1 MHDVAAEEQGPSGPL
16 SGEQRP
22 SGPLSGEQRPSGEAR
37 PSGGSRGEARPVS
50 EHELG
55 WAIEAEAAGE
65 ATPAQY
71 AMLEAHRVEW
81 RTGLARLLRETE
93 ANLVKV
99 RALAG
104 PERDQ
109 VVADFERERSLL
121 ASALGRLNGV
131 KPEVV
136 DDRTLDGP
144 GEVRLQA
151 SWSDGRVVMWAA
163 GPGTEPASDEELGH
177 RLAQV
182 DAPGGGWWP
191 HDPVALPAGP
201 SQSRERASARAIGM
215 PQALGW
221 LVTVGAKDRPEGVGA
236 SVVWLGRVAVWAV
249 DFVARGAIIPT
260 LQSTG
265 SSFAVQWAP
274 ALIDRAKLDALSRA
288 MPGPVA
294 ALDRADART
303 LTIDV
308 LGATVDAIVRD
319 AAGRLELPAPPPVVR
334 TPADVAEAVVTSLD
348 GSPFDAPA
356 RLATPLVERLER
368 WAEAVR
374 GPVDARLVVQLDPPD
389 KGGAWFL
396 SVLGPGQDGRLV
408 PLEVALVDGRSKR
421 HLADET
427 VRLER
432 LLPVLNRPGGQRRGE
447 VVLSQDE
454 AFELM
459 GITGPALA
467 AAGFDIRVP
476 SLSRRKPRPALRL
489 TAEPVDA
496 SVVGAHQLADVR
508 WSAVFD
514 DVELTADDI
523 RRLAAEARPL
533 IHSRGRW
540 VEIDRVDLTEAAAA
554 LAERANRTRL
564 TGAEV
569 LRHAV
574 GLESSPLSGG
584 TSVGGT
590 GWAAD
595 LLARTSTVSKE
606 AVAEPEGFAGTLR
619 SYQAEALAWLGFL
632 DSAGLGGCLALDM
645 GLGKTPTVLA
655 HLARASKGSGPTLV
669 IAPPAVVG
677 NWSAEAARFAPGLRV
692 VIHHGASRATAAE
705 LRTKAEAADLMITT
719 YGTAVRD
726 IDAISGFEWAR
737 VVLDEAQAIKNPSS
751 DVAQELRRIQARSR
765 LALTGTPVENGLG
778 DLWAILDFTNPGLL
792 GARSAFVSQLSA
804 QSKDGRPS
812 GEHALRALN
821 GVLVFRRTKSE
832 PEVAAELPDK
842 IDELDHCTMTPE
854 QVGLYQA
861 VIDRLVLA
869 NADERRQ
876 GDILA
881 AITALKQI
889 CNHPSAYQDDGQSLV
904 GRSGKLARL
913 EEIVDSV
920 FAAGEKVLVFT
931 HFAEWGKKLADH
943 LTARTGIPAGC
954 YHGGLSRGV
963 RDKMIADFQA
973 RKGPAALVLSLKAGG
988 TGLNLTAASHVVL
1001 YDRWWNPAVEDQA
1014 RDRAWR
1020 IGQERTVVS
1029 HRLVCPGTVDERVED
1044 VVNGKRHIA
1053 DLVLP
1058 RSSSLA
1064 DLDPD
1069 QLRVALGLRPDM
1081 VLTAEAE
1088 ETATSSGD
1096 REEAA

>member
-1 MHDVAAEEQGPSGPL
+1 MAASTSETKCRRHMHDVAAGLQGQSGPKRAN
-16 SGEQRP
+16 GETE
-22 SGPLSGEQRPSGEAR
+22 GAAG
-37 PSGGSRGEARPVS
+37 PVS
-50 EHELG
+50 AAELA
-55 WAIEAEAAGE
+55 WAIQAEAEGD
-65 ATPAQY
+65 ATPAQL
-71 AMLEAHRVEW
+71 ALLEAHKLDW
-81 RTGLARLLRETE
+81 RAGLQRLLRETE
-93 ANLVKV
+93 ANLAKV
-99 RALAG
+99 RNLPG

-109 VVADFERERSLL
+109 VVADFEGERSRLAEALDRLL
-121 ASALGRLNGV
+121 GV
-131 KPEVV
+131 KRQPA

-151 SWSDGRVVMWAA
+151 SWSDGRVVVWAG
-163 GPGTEPASDEELGH
+163 GPGVPPVDDEELGE
-177 RLAQV
+177 RLAAV
-182 DAPGGGWWP
+182 DAPAGGWWP
-191 HDPVALPAGP
+191 HDPVALPTKETAP
-201 SQSRERASARAIGM
+201 ARAIGV

-221 LVTVGAKDRPEGVGA
+221 LVTVGVGERPEGVGN

-249 DFVARGAIIPT
+249 DLVARGSIIPT
-260 LQSTG
+260 LQPAGG
-265 SSFAVQWAP
+265 SAFAVRWAP
-274 ALIDRAKLDALSRA
+274 ALVDRAKLDATART

-294 ALDRADART
+294 ALEPADARAIT
-303 LTIDV
+303 LAV

-319 AAGRLELPAPPPVVR
+319 AAGRLELPAAPPVVR
-334 TPADVAEAVVTSLD
+334 TPADVAESVVTCLN
-348 GSPFDAPA
+348 GTPFDAPA
-356 RLATPLVERLER
+356 RLVTPLAERLDR
-368 WAEAVR
+368 WADPVR

-459 GITGPALA
+459 GVTGPALG
-467 AAGFDIRVP
+467 AAGFDVRVP
-476 SLSRRKPRPALRL
+476 ALSRRKPRPALRL

-514 DVELTADDI
+514 DVELTAEDI

-540 VEIDRVDLTEAAAA
+540 VEVDRVDLNEAAAA
-554 LAERANRTRL
+554 LAERAHRTRL

-574 GLESSPLSGG
+574 GLEASPLSGG
-584 TSVGGT
+584 TVVGGT

-595 LLARTSTVSKE
+595 LLSKTRAVATE
-606 AVAEPEGFAGTLR
+606 AVPEPEGFVGTLR
-619 SYQAEALAWLGFL
+619 SYQAEALAWLAFL
-632 DSAGLGGCLALDM
+632 DAGGLGGCLALDM

-655 HLARASKGSGPTLV
+655 HLARVAAASAAADEAAGPTLV

-677 NWSAEAARFAPGLRV
+677 NWAAEARRFTPGLRV
-692 VIHHGASRATAAE
+692 VVHHGASRASADALAA
-705 LRTKAEAADLMITT
+705 KAAKADVVITT

-726 IDAISGFEWAR
+726 IDALSGFEWGR
-737 VVLDEAQAIKNPSS
+737 VVLDEAQAIKNPAS
-751 DVAQELRRIQARSR
+751 DVAQELRRIPARSR
-765 LALTGTPVENGLG
+765 IALTGTPVENGLG

-792 GARSAFVSQLSA
+792 GARAAFVSQLSA
-804 QSKDGRPS
+804 SSKDGRS

-821 GVLVFRRTKSE
+821 GILVFRRTKAE

-861 VIDRLVLA
+861 VIDRLV
-869 NADERRQ
+869 NAGDDERRQ

-889 CNHPSAYQDDGQSLV
+889 CNHPAAYEDDGKPLP

-931 HFAEWGKKLADH
+931 HFAEWGKRLADH
-943 LTARTGIPAGC
+943 LTARTGKPVEC
-954 YHGGLSRGV
+954 YHGGLSRGA
-963 RDKMIADFQA
+963 RDRMIADFQS
-973 RKGPAALVLSLKAGG
+973 RKGAGALVLSLKAGG

-1020 IGQERTVVS
+1020 IGQERTVIS

-1044 VVNGKRHIA
+1044 VVAGKRHIA

-1058 RSSSLA
+1058 KSSTLA
-1064 DLDPD
+1064 DLNPD
-1069 QLRVALGLRPDM
+1069 QLRVALGLRPDQL
-1081 VLTAEAE
+1081 LTADPEDAS
-1088 ETATSSGD
+1088 TSD
-1096 REEAA
+1096 QEEAA

>member
-1 MHDVAAEEQGPSGPL
+1 MHDVAAGEQGPTGPL
-16 SGEQRP
+16 SGE
-22 SGPLSGEQRPSGEAR
+22 S
-37 PSGGSRGEARPVS
+37 RPVS
-50 EHELG
+50 EHELL
-55 WAIEAEAAGE
+55 WAIEAEAAGDASE
-65 ATPAQY
+65 AQC

-99 RALAG
+99 RTLAG

-109 VVADFERERSLL
+109 VVADFERERSVL
-121 ASALGRLNGV
+121 ASALSRLNGV
-131 KPEVV
+131 RPETV
-136 DDRTLDGP
+136 DERTLDGP
-144 GEVRLQA
+144 GEIRLQA
-151 SWSDGRVVMWAA
+151 SWSEGRVVMWAG
-163 GPGTEPASDEELGH
+163 GPGTEPVADDELGE
-177 RLAQV
+177 RLRAV
-182 DAPGGGWWP
+182 EAPVGGWWP
-191 HDPVALPAGP
+191 HDPVPLPTTVP
-201 SQSRERASARAIGM
+201 SQKPVQAPARAIGI

-236 SVVWLGRVAVWAV
+236 SVLWLGRVAVWAV
-249 DFVARGAIIPT
+249 DFVAHGAIIPT
-260 LQSTG
+260 LKGTG

-274 ALIDRAKLDALSRA
+274 ALVDRAKLDALSRA

-294 ALDRADART
+294 ALDRTDPRSLT
-303 LTIDV
+303 LEI

-348 GSPFDAPA
+348 GTPFDAPA
-356 RLATPLVERLER
+356 RLAAPLAERLER

-389 KGGAWFL
+389 KSNAWFL

-459 GITGPALA
+459 GVTGPALA
-467 AAGFDIRVP
+467 AAGFDMRVP
-476 SLSRRKPRPALRL
+476 QLSRRKPRPALRL

-514 DVELTADDI
+514 DVELTAEDI

-554 LAERANRTRL
+554 LAERAHRTRL

-574 GLESSPLSGG
+574 GLEASPLSGG
-584 TSVGGT
+584 TSVGGS

-595 LLARTSTVSKE
+595 LLARTGTVSKE
-606 AVAEPEGFAGTLR
+606 AVTNPEGFVGTLR
-619 SYQAEALAWLGFL
+619 SYQAESLAWLAFL

-655 HLARASKGSGPTLV
+655 HLARIGTGQGPTLV

-677 NWSAEAARFAPGLRV
+677 NWSVEASRFAPKLRV
-692 VIHHGASRATAAE
+692 VVHHGASRATADE
-705 LRTKAEAADLMITT
+705 LRAKAEAADVIITT

-726 IDAISGFEWAR
+726 IDALSGFEWAR
-737 VVLDEAQAIKNPSS
+737 VVLDEAQAIKNPAS

-821 GVLVFRRTKSE
+821 GILVFRRTKSE
-832 PEVAAELPDK
+832 PEVSAELPDK

-861 VIDRLVLA
+861 VIDRLVQA
-869 NADERRQ
+869 GEAERRQ

-889 CNHPSAYQDDGQSLV
+889 CNHPSAYQDDGQPLV

-943 LTARTGIPAGC
+943 LTARTGRQTDC

-1058 RSSSLA
+1058 KSSSLA

-1069 QLRVALGLRPDM
+1069 QLRVALGLRPEM
-1081 VLTAEAE
+1081 VLTAESE
-1088 ETATSSGD
+1088 VTATSD

>member
-1 MHDVAAEEQGPSGPL
+1 MHDVAV
-16 SGEQRP
+16 
-22 SGPLSGEQRPSGEAR
+22 
-37 PSGGSRGEARPVS
+37 GGQAATRVS
-50 EHELG
+50 ERDLA
-55 WAIEAEAAGE
+55 WAIEAEAFGE
-65 ATPAQY
+65 AAEAQL
-71 AMLEAHRVEW
+71 ALLEAHPIEW

-93 ANLVKV
+93 ANLAKV
-99 RALAG
+99 RNLSG

-109 VVADFERERSLL
+109 VVADFEQERSRL
-121 ASALGRLNGV
+121 ASALNRLNGV
-131 KPEVV
+131 KADAL
-136 DDRTLDGP
+136 DDRALDGP

-151 SWSDGRVVMWAA
+151 SWSDGRIVVWAA
-163 GPGTEPASDEELGH
+163 GPGTDAASDEELGD
-177 RLAQV
+177 RLDDV
-182 DAPGGGWWP
+182 DAPASGWWP
-191 HDPVALPAGP
+191 HDPVALPGK
-201 SQSRERASARAIGM
+201 ERAPARAIGV

-221 LVTVGAKDRPEGVGA
+221 LVTVGAKERPEGVGS

-249 DFVARGAIIPT
+249 DFVARGSIIPL

-265 SSFAVQWAP
+265 SSYAVRWAP
-274 ALIDRAKLDALSRA
+274 ALVDRAKLDAVSRA

-294 ALDRADART
+294 ALDRADARALT
-303 LTIDV
+303 LEI
-308 LGATVDAIVRD
+308 LGAAVDAIVRD
-319 AAGRLELPAPPPVVR
+319 AAGRLELPAAPPVVR
-334 TPADVAEAVVTSLD
+334 TPADAAEAVVTSLD

-356 RLATPLVERLER
+356 RLANPLAERLER
-368 WAEAVR
+368 WAEPVR
-374 GPVDARLVVQLDPPD
+374 NPVDARLVVQLDPPD

-396 SVLGPGQDGRLV
+396 SVLGPGQDGRMV

-447 VVLSQDE
+447 VMLSQDE

-459 GITGPALA
+459 GVTGPALT
-467 AAGFDIRVP
+467 AAGFDVRVP
-476 SLSRRKPRPALRL
+476 ALSRRKPRPALRL
-489 TAEPVDA
+489 TADPVDA

-514 DVELTADDI
+514 DVELTAEDI

-540 VEIDRVDLTEAAAA
+540 VEVDRVDLHEAAAA
-554 LAERANRTRL
+554 LAERAHRTRL

-574 GLESSPLSGG
+574 GLETSPLAGG
-584 TSVGGT
+584 TVVGGT

-595 LLARTSTVSKE
+595 LLAKTREVSTE
-606 AVAEPEGFAGTLR
+606 AVTTPEGFTGTLR
-619 SYQAEALAWLGFL
+619 SYQAEALAWLVFL
-632 DSAGLGGCLALDM
+632 DAAGLGGCLALDM

-655 HLARASKGSGPTLV
+655 HLARTASAARSEGPTLV
-669 IAPPAVVG
+669 VAPPAVVG
-677 NWSAEAARFAPGLRV
+677 NWAREAARFTPGLRV
-692 VIHHGASRATAAE
+692 VVHHGASRATADEVRAE
-705 LRTKAEAADLMITT
+705 AEAADVMITT

-726 IDAISGFEWAR
+726 IEALSAFEWGR
-737 VVLDEAQAIKNPSS
+737 VILDEAQAIKNPAS
-751 DVAQELRRIQARSR
+751 DVAQELRRLRAQSR

-804 QSKDGRPS
+804 QSKDGRPT

-821 GVLVFRRTKSE
+821 GILVFRRTKAE

-861 VIDRLVLA
+861 VIDRLVQA
-869 NADERRQ
+869 PDSERRQ

-889 CNHPSAYQDDGQSLV
+889 CNHPAAYQDDGQPLP

-931 HFAEWGKKLADH
+931 HFAEWGKRLADH
-943 LTARTGIPAGC
+943 LAERTGIPVGC

-963 RDKMIADFQA
+963 RDRMVAEFQE

-1020 IGQERTVVS
+1020 IGQDRTVVS

-1044 VVNGKRHIA
+1044 VVAGKRHIA

-1058 RSSSLA
+1058 KSSSLA
-1064 DLDPD
+1064 DLNPD
-1069 QLRVALGLRPDM
+1069 QLRVALGLRPDQL
-1081 VLTAEAE
+1081 LTAEAE
-1088 ETATSSGD
+1088 DTATSD

>member
-1 MHDVAAEEQGPSGPL
+1 MHDVAVGSESPGSAAGAIQ
-16 SGEQRP
+16 
-22 SGPLSGEQRPSGEAR
+22 
-37 PSGGSRGEARPVS
+37 GGSDGGATPPARVPD
-50 EHELG
+50 HELL
-55 WAIEAEAAGE
+55 WAIESEAAGDATE
-65 ATPAQY
+65 AQRAL
-71 AMLEAHRVEW
+71 LEAHPIDW
-81 RTGLARLLRETE
+81 RAGLARLLRETE

-99 RALAG
+99 RNLAG

-109 VVADFERERSLL
+109 VVADFEQERSML
-121 ASALGRLNGV
+121 AAALSRLSGV
-131 KPEVV
+131 KQETV

-144 GEVRLQA
+144 GEIRLQA
-151 SWSDGRVVMWAA
+151 SWSDGRIVMWAG
-163 GPGTEPASDEELGH
+163 GPGAGTAADEELGE
-177 RLAQV
+177 RLGEV
-182 DAPGGGWWP
+182 EAPTGGWWP
-191 HDPVALPAGP
+191 HEPVPLPSKETA
-201 SQSRERASARAIGM
+201 AARAIGI

-221 LVTVGAKDRPEGVGA
+221 LVTVGAYDRPEGVGA
-236 SVVWLGRVAVWAV
+236 SVLWLGRVAVWAV

-260 LQSTG
+260 LKASG
-265 SSFAVQWAP
+265 SSFAVHWAP
-274 ALIDRAKLDALSRA
+274 ALVDRAKLDAMSRA

-294 ALDRADART
+294 ALDHSDPRT
-303 LTIDV
+303 LTLDV
-308 LGATVDAIVRD
+308 LGAAVDAIVRD

-334 TPADVAEAVVTSLD
+334 TPADVSEAVVTSLD
-348 GSPFDAPA
+348 GTPFDAPS
-356 RLATPLVERLER
+356 RLATPLAERLER
-368 WAEAVR
+368 WSEPVR

-389 KGGAWFL
+389 KGNAWFL

-447 VVLSQDE
+447 VILSQDE

-459 GITGPALA
+459 GVTGPSLA

-476 SLSRRKPRPALRL
+476 QLSRRKPRPALRL

-514 DVELTADDI
+514 DVELTAEDI

-584 TSVGGT
+584 TSVNGT

-595 LLARTSTVSKE
+595 LLARTATVSTE
-606 AVAEPEGFAGTLR
+606 AVTNPEGFAGTLR

-655 HLARASKGSGPTLV
+655 HLARIGRVEGAGTLV

-677 NWSAEAARFAPGLRV
+677 NWAAEAGRFAPKLRV
-692 VIHHGASRATAAE
+692 VVHHGASRATAEE
-705 LRTKAEAADLMITT
+705 LRAKAEKADVVITT

-726 IDAISGFEWAR
+726 IDAIAAIEWVR
-737 VVLDEAQAIKNPSS
+737 VVLDEAQAIKNPAS
-751 DVAQELRRIQARSR
+751 DVAQELRRVNARSR

-778 DLWAILDFTNPGLL
+778 DLWSILDFTNPGLI
-792 GARSAFVSQLSA
+792 GPRAAFVSQLSA
-804 QSKDGRPS
+804 QSRDGRPS

-821 GVLVFRRTKSE
+821 GILVFRRTKSE

-861 VIDRLVLA
+861 VIDRLVSA
-869 NADERRQ
+869 GESERRQ

-889 CNHPSAYQDDGQSLV
+889 CNHPAAYQGGDDEPLA

-943 LTARTGIPAGC
+943 LTARTRRHTDC

-963 RDKMIADFQA
+963 RDRMIADFQA

-1058 RSSSLA
+1058 KSSSLA

-1069 QLRVALGLRPDM
+1069 QLRVALGLRPDQL
-1081 VLTAEAE
+1081 LTAESE
-1088 ETATSSGD
+1088 ETSPTG
-1096 REEAA
+1096 RGEEAA

>member
-1 MHDVAAEEQGPSGPL
+1 MHDLAVGSESPSGSASEVP
-16 SGEQRP
+16 
-22 SGPLSGEQRPSGEAR
+22 
-37 PSGGSRGEARPVS
+37 GGLNGVTAPATTTTKPRVPD
-50 EHELG
+50 HELL
-55 WAIEAEAAGE
+55 WAIEAEAAGD
-65 ATPAQY
+65 ATAPQLAV
-71 AMLEAHRVEW
+71 LDAHPVDW
-81 RTGLARLLRETE
+81 RAGLARLLRETE

-99 RALAG
+99 RALTG
-104 PERDQ
+104 PEREQ
-109 VVADFERERSLL
+109 VVADFEQERTML
-121 ASALGRLNGV
+121 AAALSRLSGV
-131 KPEVV
+131 KQESV

-144 GEVRLQA
+144 GEIRLQA
-151 SWSDGRVVMWAA
+151 SWSDGRIVMWAG
-163 GPGTEPASDEELGH
+163 GPGAGTAPDEELGE
-177 RLAQV
+177 RLGEV
-182 DAPGGGWWP
+182 EAPTGGWWP
-191 HDPVALPAGP
+191 HEPVPLPSAGSAP
-201 SQSRERASARAIGM
+201 ARAIGI

-221 LVTVGAKDRPEGVGA
+221 LVTVGAYDRPEGVGA
-236 SVVWLGRVAVWAV
+236 SVLWLGRVAVWAV

-260 LQSTG
+260 VKASG
-265 SSFAVQWAP
+265 SSFAVHWAP
-274 ALIDRAKLDALSRA
+274 ALVDRAKLDAVSRA

-294 ALDRADART
+294 ALDHSDART
-303 LTIDV
+303 LTLDV
-308 LGATVDAIVRD
+308 LGAAVDAIVRD

-334 TPADVAEAVVTSLD
+334 TPADVSEAVVTSLD
-348 GSPFDAPA
+348 GTPFDAPA
-356 RLATPLVERLER
+356 RLAMPLAERLER
-368 WAEAVR
+368 WAEPVR

-389 KGGAWFL
+389 KGNAWFL

-459 GITGPALA
+459 GITGPSLA
-467 AAGFDIRVP
+467 AAGFDVRVP
-476 SLSRRKPRPALRL
+476 QLSRRKPRPALRL

-514 DVELTADDI
+514 DVELSAEDI

-554 LAERANRTRL
+554 LAERAQRTRL

-584 TSVGGT
+584 TSVGGS

-595 LLARTSTVSKE
+595 LLARTSTVSTE
-606 AVAEPEGFAGTLR
+606 AVTNPDGFVGTLR

-655 HLARASKGSGPTLV
+655 HLARLGRASTSAGAAGAGGGPTLV

-677 NWSAEAARFAPGLRV
+677 NWSAEAHRFAPKLRV
-692 VIHHGASRATAAE
+692 VVHHGASRATPAQ
-705 LRTKAEAADLMITT
+705 LRAKAEAADIVITT

-726 IDAISGFEWAR
+726 IEAIAGFEWAR
-737 VVLDEAQAIKNPSS
+737 VVLDEAQAIKNPAS
-751 DVAQELRRIQARSR
+751 DVAQELRRINARSR

-778 DLWAILDFTNPGLL
+778 DLWAILDFTNPGLI
-792 GARSAFVSQLSA
+792 GPRAAFVSQLSV
-804 QSKDGRPS
+804 QSRDGRPG

-821 GVLVFRRTKSE
+821 GILVFRRTKAE

-861 VIDRLVLA
+861 VIDRLVQA

-889 CNHPSAYQDDGQSLV
+889 CNHPAAYQGGADQTLA

-943 LTARTGIPAGC
+943 LTARTGKHTDC

-973 RKGPAALVLSLKAGG
+973 RKGSATLVLSLKAGG

-1058 RSSSLA
+1058 KSSSLA

-1069 QLRVALGLRPDM
+1069 QLRVALGLRPDTL
-1081 VLTAEAE
+1081 LTAEAE
-1088 ETATSSGD
+1088 ETSTGGQ
-1096 REEAA
+1096 EAAA